1 MKAFIAKRVSDAIA
15 VDDIVQDVFVSVA
28 RHIDSLEEEEKLHAW
43 MYRIARNAIVDHYRK
58 RRTLEQL
65 PLDLQAPAEKDD
77 HDTSKELG
85 ACLRPMIEALPGK
98 YKEAIILSELNGM
111 TQKQLSETLGL
122 SYSGAKSRV

>member
-28 RHIDSLEEEEKLHAW
+28 RHIDSLKEEEMLHAW

-77 HDTSKELG
+77 HDASKELG
-85 ACLRPMIEALPGK
+85 ACLRPMIEALP
-98 YKEAIILSELNGM
+98 EAIILSELNGM